1 MSRNLRDER
10 DKLMTKN
17 KYLKSLAKED
27 KLSYR
32 KKLEIY
38 EIQNE
43 MYRKYKF
50 YDNFIKAKEKENGK
64 IK

>member
-1 MSRNLRDER
+1 
-10 DKLMTKN
+10 MTKN

-43 MYRKYKF
+43 MFKKWKF
-50 YDNFIKAKEKENGK
+50 YDNFIKEMEKENGK
-64 IK
+64 VK